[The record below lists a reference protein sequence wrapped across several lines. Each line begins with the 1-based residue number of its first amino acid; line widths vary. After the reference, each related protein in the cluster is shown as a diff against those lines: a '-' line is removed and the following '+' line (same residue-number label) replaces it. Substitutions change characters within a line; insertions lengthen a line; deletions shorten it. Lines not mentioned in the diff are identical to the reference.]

1 MRAGL
6 FRGGSRSQHQARDRG
21 NRRQSFAAEP
31 ERGDG
36 EQVVGRA
43 DLARGVAL
51 ESKQRVVAAHA
62 AAVVR
67 GMDAPLP
74 SSLDLNLDAPR
85 ASVERV
91 FQELLDDRRRPLDN
105 LARGDF
111 VGNGFRKNAN
121 RGHRGSQ
128 RSRVESQK
136 SKGKSQESKVKSRKS
151 KV

>member
-1 MRAGL
+1 MTLESEHGIVTHHAEAVVSDLHQFLAAGL
-6 FRGGSRSQHQARDRG
+6 
-21 NRRQSFAAEP
+21 
-31 ERGDG
+31 
-36 EQVVGRA
+36 
-43 DLARGVAL
+43 DLHPDARGT
-51 ESKQRVVAAHA
+51 
-62 AAVVR
+62 
-67 GMDAPLP
+67 
-74 SSLDLNLDAPR
+74 
-85 ASVERV
+85 SVERV